1 MSSKAD
7 RLWLLGAAL
16 LLLLGLLRL
25 GEGFGKPALGRWL
38 ESATAEAG
46 RLAAGQDSLS
56 ALRRGLSLEERF
68 LERRIAALASRD
80 PYLVIDR
87 SARRLELAIGD
98 KTVLV
103 TKYELGGP
111 EQLRSALAALP
122 EATLEVLAVSPATE
136 WYRPDRLYEENGLT
150 PPADSAQRLVH
161 NAFGPGEVFLGGD
174 IVIHG
179 RPRQAVAP
187 EAIDHAFIQL
197 DDGPLRSVVSLLKK
211 GSTVLIH

>member
-1 MSSKAD
+1 MPTRAD
-7 RLWLLGAAL
+7 RLFVLAAAL
-16 LLLLGLLRL
+16 ALALGLLRL
-25 GEGFGKPALGRWL
+25 GEGFGKPALADWL
-38 ESATAEAG
+38 AASVADST
-46 RLAAGQDSLS
+46 RLAAERDSLS

-68 LERRIAALASRD
+68 LERRIAALASRE
-80 PYLVIDR
+80 PYLMIDR
-87 SARRLELAIGD
+87 KARKLELAIGD
-98 KTVLV
+98 KIVLV

-111 EQLRSALAALP
+111 EQLRPALAALP
-122 EATLEVLAVSPATE
+122 EATIEVLAVSPTTD
-136 WYRPDRLYEENGLT
+136 WYRPDGLYEAKGVV
-150 PPADSAQRLVH
+150 PPADSALRLVN

-197 DDGPLRSVVSLLKK
+197 DDGPLRSIVLALKK